1 MNLNAWQIALIV
13 LGSLVVI
20 LFIAYIVVKVKNAKL
35 NRKMTSEDTEAADI
49 QVSGGVRYTKE
60 SAVTDADGMNIT
72 HRKGDIILSRNKAY
86 RVGKAGDIL
95 AGTYTLL
102 STGGNEV
109 TFKLRISGLVKNY
122 THGDRI
128 VLGEGDEITAVSS
141 AVILR

>member
-1 MNLNAWQIALIV
+1 MNEWQIALVV
-13 LGSLVVI
+13 LGGIVVI
-20 LFIAYIVVKVKNAKL
+20 LLIAYIVVKVKNAIL
-35 NRKMTSEDTEAADI
+35 NKKITSEETEAADMRI
-49 QVSGGVRYTKE
+49 SGGVRYTKE

-72 HRKGDIILSRNKAY
+72 HKKGDIILSRNKTY

-95 AGTYTLL
+95 AGTYTAL

-109 TFKLRISGLVKNY
+109 TFKLRVSGLVKIY